1 MPVDKSYVWC
11 LKWGVLHTICPVVRP
26 EYRRGGEDRPGRS
39 MKDLVMP
46 ISINFPLLFL
56 FMLKNI
62 LAFIKLLS

>member
-1 MPVDKSYVWC
+1 
-11 LKWGVLHTICPVVRP
+11 
-26 EYRRGGEDRPGRS
+26 

-46 ISINFPLLFL
+46 ISMNFPLLFL